1 MPEVWPRAE
10 VFDRSSPVFAYWL
23 MHAEGLD
30 VEPLGAVVE
39 RVLVPSPL
47 EPPDALVLR
56 FPGTGRTRTIAA
68 DTIVSVNPGNAS
80 LLLARRQRPRV
91 APHALAAVRVVL
103 LVVWLA
109 ADLVIATVRWLAP
122 RAWRLA
128 VSVSQRG
135 AERISSASLKA
146 RSSDWRALSRGS
158 SNVS

>member
-1 MPEVWPRAE
+1 MPEVRPRPE
-10 VFDRSSPVFAYWL
+10 VFDRGSPVFAYWL
-23 MHAEGLD
+23 THAKGLD

-39 RVLVPSPL
+39 RVLVPAPF
-47 EPPDALVLR
+47 EPPNALLLR

-68 DTIVSVNPGNAS
+68 DRVIGVNPANAS

-91 APHALAAVRVVL
+91 APHALAALRVAVL
-103 LVVWLA
+103 ALWLI
-109 ADLVIATVRWLAP
+109 ADLIIATALWLAP

-128 VSVSQRG
+128 VKLGQRG

-158 SNVS
+158 SKVS